1 MNVPSSTAPAA
12 AAASTASAA
21 GPAAAAPLSGA
32 ELDSLRAR
40 FALDRYAT
48 DRTGARIDKVVP
60 PQRPGDL
67 APEVVCSLDLDEGHR
82 NATGGVMGG
91 VSFTLADFVFAVASN
106 GFEGDSGTVT
116 GAASIQFAGA
126 PRGSRLVATGRPLR
140 AGRTAA
146 FYEVR
151 VEDDTGRLVA
161 VANLT
166 GFRSPNIP
174 KPPQNPD
181 K

>member
-1 MNVPSSTAPAA
+1 MSDVSAPA
-12 AAASTASAA
+12 
-21 GPAAAAPLSGA
+21 PVPPE
-32 ELDSLRAR
+32 ELEKLRAR

-48 DRTGARIDKVVP
+48 DRTGARIDSVVP
-60 PQRPGDL
+60 PSRPGGL
-67 APEVVCSLDLDEGHR
+67 AEEVVCSLDLEEGHR

-106 GFEGDSGTVT
+106 GFPGESGTVT
-116 GAASIQFAGA
+116 GAASIQFAGP

-146 FYEVR
+146 FFEVR
-151 VEDDTGRLVA
+151 VEDDLGNLVA

-174 KPPQNPD
+174 KPPQSPQ